1 MSGTKPKYI
10 PLPKAAQKYYYTAPT
25 IVVWVKRGHIT
36 GVKQAGKW
44 WIEEKSLIAYL
55 ESKAELS

>member
-1 MSGTKPKYI
+1 MTVNKYI
-10 PLPKAAQKYYYTAPT
+10 RLPIAAQKYFYTAPT
-25 IVVWVKRGHIT
+25 IVVWVKREHIT